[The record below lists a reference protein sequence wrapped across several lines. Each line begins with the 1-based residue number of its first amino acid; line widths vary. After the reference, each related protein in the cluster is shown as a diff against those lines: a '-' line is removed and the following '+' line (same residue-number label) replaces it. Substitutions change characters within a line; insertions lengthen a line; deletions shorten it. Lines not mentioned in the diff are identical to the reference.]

1 MKSYKPI
8 IAIDFDGA
16 LLSSRPFDEAHKR
29 WFSVMSVLLNDKSIN
44 QYAGLENYFDK
55 VHEVMKRYLGDVDQ
69 ETRIVFARNLFSMVT
84 VAEADKKDLV
94 DDFARYLRKIK
105 PKYRLALITTAPE
118 TSVEPILEKVGCGN
132 LFDILYRSP
141 VKKQPNKKEMFQEFV
156 KEHGKPVFYIGN
168 GDKDI
173 TSCKELGIPS
183 ISVNW
188 VSQGQVKGDYDV
200 KTVKEL
206 EKIIK

>member
-1 MKSYKPI
+1 MKPI
-8 IAIDFDGA
+8 LAIDFDGA
-16 LLSSRPFDEAHKR
+16 LLRSRPFDEAHKR

-55 VHEVMKRYLGDVDQ
+55 VHEVMRRYLGDVDQ
-69 ETRIVFARNLFSMVT
+69 ETRVVFARNLFSMVT
-84 VAEADKKDLV
+84 VAEASKKDLV

-118 TSVEPILEKVGCGN
+118 TSVEPILEKVGCDD
-132 LFDILYRSP
+132 LFDILYKSS
-141 VKKQPNKKEMFQEFV
+141 VKKQPNKKEMFKEFL
-156 KEHGKPVFYIGN
+156 KEYGKPAFYIGN

-188 VSQGQVKGDYDV
+188 VSPGQVKGDYDV
-200 KTVKEL
+200 QTVKEL

>member
-1 MKSYKPI
+1 MKPI
-8 IAIDFDGA
+8 IAVDFDGA
-16 LLSSRPFDEAHKR
+16 LLRSRPFDEAHKR
-29 WFSVMSVLLNDKSIN
+29 WFYVMSILLKDKSIN
-44 QYAGLENYFDK
+44 EYAGLENYFEK

-69 ETRIVFARNLFSMVT
+69 ETRVVFARNLFSMVT

-94 DDFARYLRKIK
+94 ADFAQYLRKIK
-105 PKYRLALITTAPE
+105 LKYRLALITTAPE
-118 TSVEPILEKVGCGN
+118 TSVEPILEKVGCAD
-132 LFDILYRSP
+132 LLDILYKSP
-141 VKKQPNKKEMFQEFV
+141 VKKHPNKKELFKEFL
-156 KEHGKPVFYIGN
+156 KEYGKPAFYIGN

-206 EKIIK
+206 EKIIKIK

>member
-1 MKSYKPI
+1 
-8 IAIDFDGA
+8 
-16 LLSSRPFDEAHKR
+16 
-29 WFSVMSVLLNDKSIN
+29 MSVLLKDKSIN
-44 QYAGLENYFDK
+44 DYAGLENYFDK
-55 VHEVMKRYLGDVDQ
+55 VHEVMKRYLGNVDG

-118 TSVEPILEKVGCGN
+118 TSVEPILDKVGCAD
-132 LFDILYRSP
+132 LFDILYKSSVR
-141 VKKQPNKKEMFQEFV
+141 KHPNKKEMFKEFL
-156 KEHGKPVFYIGN
+156 KEHGKPSFYIGN

-173 TSCKELGIPS
+173 TSCKELDIPS

-188 VSQGQVKGDYDV
+188 VSPGKVKGDYNAN
-200 KTVKEL
+200 TVKEL
-206 EKIIK
+206 EKILK